1 MSEGVNVSIS
11 QSISSTQRELAM
23 DLMEHSQLAHMRIG
37 YHFIADLHI
46 TETRQILFLTRYDK
60 INIIGLAKGHSKT
73 GFQ

>member
-1 MSEGVNVSIS
+1 
-11 QSISSTQRELAM
+11 M

-37 YHFIADLHI
+37 YHFIANLHI